1 RLRGQAQLDA
11 GSDRASVAA
20 SFSDRLTEFD
30 FEKAEDAFA
39 GVLLNAKDLQ
49 ERMDIGDVG
58 LERPALANA
67 VPGSLQGPG
76 RRLVQFGRRFPV
88 SLAEL
93 FHNHPLVG
101 RVRLLRSHEFTGF
114 PLARGTDPTEVDG
127 DGIFGKLNIPE
138 FPRVVFTEGEIAP
151 AHGRL

>member
-1 RLRGQAQLDA
+1 RCSDIDQLIQAAVERLRGQAQLDA
-11 GSDRASVAA
+11 GSDRARIAV
-20 SFSDRLTEFD
+20 SFGDRLTECN

-67 VPGSLQGPG
+67 VSGSLQGPG
-76 RRLVQFGRRFPV
+76 WRLVQFGRRLPV

-93 FHNHPLVG
+93 FRNHPLVG
-101 RVRLLRSHEFTGF
+101 RVRLMRTRELTGF
-114 PLARGTDPTEVDG
+114 PLVRGANPTEVDA
-127 DGIFGKLNIPE
+127 DGIFGKL
-138 FPRVVFTEGEIAP
+138 
-151 AHGRL
+151 